1 MYNLIEYYSKTF
13 ESLYQVSRDALKD
26 PITNSVSFKFK
37 SRFLNN
43 TSYSGVLNVEI
54 NLPLKHV
61 SNFW

>member
-13 ESLYQVSRDALKD
+13 ESLYQFSRDALKD